1 LKIINN
7 KLKVAVLAGGIG
19 AEREV
24 SIESG
29 RCVAEALKEAGL
41 NVITADITP
50 DNTDILEDA
59 SIDVFFPALH
69 GKFGEDGRLQQI
81 LEDKSLLYTT
91 SGPAACKLAF
101 DKIAAKKLFAE
112 AGIDVPAAIEFT
124 KAPNVIRRMPYGS
137 EGTEDRAQMAEDRHL
152 TSDFRL
158 PTSDKYTVK
167 PLRQGSSVGVAI
179 VNEQCEVISAAQKCL
194 SEFGDCMIEEFIPGR
209 EITVGILCDQAL
221 PIIEVRTERPFYD
234 YQAKYIDEQTQF
246 LFDTITD
253 PALTARIKTT
263 ALDCFNALGCRYFA
277 RVDFILS
284 DEQKP
289 YILEVNTIPGLTTH
303 SLLPKAAAKA
313 GFSMSRLCV
322 RIIEAALEN
331 RKQISKPVL
340 ERSEEIKMQRQ

>member
-1 LKIINN
+1 VLSLGLITECKPLELKVIDS

-50 DNTDILEDA
+50 DNTDILEDK

-69 GKFGEDGRLQQI
+69 GRFGEDGRLQQI

-91 SGPAACKLAF
+91 SGPEACKLAF
-101 DKIAAKKLFAE
+101 DKIAAKKLFIE
-112 AGIDVPAAIEFT
+112 AGMDVPAAVEFT
-124 KAPNVIRRMPYGS
+124 GDTGISGL
-137 EGTEDRAQMAEDRHL
+137 EG
-152 TSDFRL
+152 RL
-158 PTSDKYTVK
+158 RQLADKYVVK
-167 PLRQGSSVGVAI
+167 PVRQGSSVGITI
-179 VNEQCEVISAAQKCL
+179 VTERREVISAAQKCL
-194 SEFGDCMIEEFIPGR
+194 SEFGDCMIEEFISGR
-209 EITVGILCDQAL
+209 EITVGILCDRPL

-234 YQAKYIDEQTQF
+234 YQAKYIDEKTQF

-253 PALTARIKTT
+253 TAMAEKIKTS

-284 DEQKP
+284 DQQKA

-303 SLLPKAAAKA
+303 SLVPKAAAKA
-313 GFSMSRLCV
+313 GLSMSQLCTK
-322 RIIEAALEN
+322 IIEAAMEN
-331 RKQISKPVL
+331 RNQISKPVL
-340 ERSEEIKMQRQ
+340 EQIEEIKMQRQ

>member
-1 LKIINN
+1 MIDS

-29 RCVAEALKEAGL
+29 RCVTEALKEAGL

-50 DNTDILEDA
+50 DNTDILEDS
-59 SIDVFFPALH
+59 SINVFFPALH

-91 SGPAACKLAF
+91 SGPVACRLAF
-101 DKIAAKKLFAE
+101 DKIAAKKLFAQ

-124 KAPNVIRRMPYGS
+124 
-137 EGTEDRAQMAEDRHL
+137 
-152 TSDFRL
+152 SDTDIGELQGRL
-158 PTSDKYTVK
+158 RQLADKYVIK
-167 PLRQGSSVGVAI
+167 PVRQGSSVGVAI
-179 VNEQCEVISAAQKCL
+179 VTEQCELISAAKKCL

-209 EITVGILCDQAL
+209 EITVGILCDRPL
-221 PIIEVRTERPFYD
+221 PIIEVRTKRCFYD

-263 ALDCFNALGCRYFA
+263 AMDCFNALGCRYFV

-284 DEQKP
+284 DEQKA

-313 GFSMSRLCV
+313 GFSMSRLCT
-322 RIIEAALEN
+322 RIIEAALAN
-331 RKQISKPVL
+331 RKLSPVP
-340 ERSEEIKMQRQ
+340 